1 MWGLMKKLFFNSLVS
16 SNEGLIC
23 YPSSGYYFLF
33 LISGDN
39 MNTFRLAL
47 SVIVIFFISATISAQ
62 DINVHKAIGKKQ
74 SEVIKLFGSPVHQD
88 NSNSSMKCMFY
99 KGSNY
104 TLTFVADDK
113 GVYQAEASA
122 TYEDELKA
130 RAALTKLL
138 QGCCKEEYKVD
149 SVSVSDFDI
158 SRPGVR
164 ADVQLAENKTNNKY
178 DIRIKAVR
186 SEN

>member
-1 MWGLMKKLFFNSLVS
+1 MKKLFFNSLIS
-16 SNEGLIC
+16 SSEGLIFH
-23 YPSSGYYFLF
+23 PSSGYYYIF

-47 SVIVIFFISATISAQ
+47 SVIIIFFISAIASAQ

-74 SEVIKLFGSPVHQD
+74 SEVIKLFGSPAHQD
-88 NSNSSMKCMFY
+88 NSNSSMRCMFY
-99 KGSNY
+99 KGANY
-104 TLTFVADDK
+104 TLTFVADEK

-149 SVSVSDFDI
+149 SVSVSDYDV

-164 ADVQLAENKTNNKY
+164 ADIKLAENKTNNKF
-178 DIRIKAVR
+178 DIRIKAAR